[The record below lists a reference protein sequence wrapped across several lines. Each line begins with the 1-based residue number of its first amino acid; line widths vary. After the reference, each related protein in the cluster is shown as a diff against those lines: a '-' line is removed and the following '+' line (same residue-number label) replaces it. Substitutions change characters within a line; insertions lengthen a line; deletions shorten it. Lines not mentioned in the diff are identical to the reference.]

1 MINPANRTSR
11 AGQKWA
17 NPFWAS
23 RVAPTPRG
31 ASGRLLSRSGVA
43 FPARIFPELSLGTA
57 GAREMAVGAV
67 AADGDAADGAPVRE
81 LRWDHAR
88 TIAADGNG
96 AERLKEADDL
106 RLRRACEDFGNRKD
120 CTDMMERMMLSAIS
134 RFPADPLAYMTE
146 YLEKEIESGEVAR
159 GDSGRGWGEELH
171 GLGVDLEEKTQ
182 AFAARLDFQTICYKL
197 SAAMIEAKPEDA
209 PAFALDFLRKLKAEN
224 AEAAAP

>member
-1 MINPANRTSR
+1 MAFRVVPTSR
-11 AGQKWA
+11 GVR
-17 NPFWAS
+17 PP
-23 RVAPTPRG
+23 VAPEWR
-31 ASGRLLSRSGVA
+31 
-43 FPARIFPELSLGTA
+43 RIFGGELPEPSLGIA
-57 GAREMAVGAV
+57 GAREMAAGAV

-106 RLRRACEDFGNRKD
+106 RLRRACEDFGSRQD

-159 GDSGRGWGEELH
+159 GDSGRGWGAVSYTHLT
-171 GLGVDLEEKTQ
+171 LP
-182 AFAARLDFQTICYKL
+182 TIY
-197 SAAMIEAKPEDA
+197 SV
-209 PAFALDFLRKLKAEN
+209 
-224 AEAAAP
+224 